1 MKECVVAL
9 HKAQYK
15 QPRSKQGDRPGRIKE
30 VRNLEV
36 WGRCVPVRLAG
47 CDDDPAEPHIFRG
60 ID

>member
-1 MKECVVAL
+1 MAL

-15 QPRSKQGDRPGRIKE
+15 QPRLKQDDRPGRIKE
-30 VRNLEV
+30 LRNLEV

>member
-9 HKAQYK
+9 ENAQRK
-15 QPRSKQGDRPGRIKE
+15 QPRPKPGERPGRIKE

-36 WGRCVPVRLAG
+36 WGRCVPVRVAG
-47 CDDDPAEPHIFRG
+47 CDDDPTEPHIFRG